1 MRRPTAFFL
10 AAALATGGML
20 GPSDASA
27 QFKPKLPGKLGQVL
41 GGGKEEPSMVPKFNE
56 RTIEITDAH
65 VAAMLAGVRRQN
77 DSLEARWAAYSVM
90 HKAYQD
96 SARAYPARKKAWEQ
110 SHKEW
115 EACQDREVK
124 PVNEAAAREM
134 QQVQHEATGG
144 DEAAQER
151 QMAAL
156 AERIKAA
163 QAKGDMAEVMRIADS
178 IQKGSMKTTEKAM
191 AASDKLQRAAELCGA
206 EPEEPES
213 PSEPVFDRAVLPIER
228 NPQLWATEEQFG
240 IMYDRFEPLLAMED
254 DGDFNEA
261 LKRAFSPSEQ
271 EAIGQHAAAL
281 RTEMKRQQTLLS
293 RG

>member
-27 QFKPKLPGKLGQVL
+27 QFKPKLPGKLGQAL

-96 SARAYPARKKAWEQ
+96 SARAYPGRKKAWEQ

-124 PVNEAAAREM
+124 PVNEAAEREM

-144 DEAAQER
+144 DEAAKER
-151 QMAAL
+151 EMAAL

-191 AASDKLQRAAELCGA
+191 AVSDKMQSAAELCGA

-213 PSEPVFDRAVLPIER
+213 PSEPVFDRAVVPIER

-254 DGDFNEA
+254 EGDFSEA